1 MPKLATKIQRNNIAE
16 IGNKNSGE
24 EESGEEVSC
33 L

>member
-16 IGNKNSGE
+16 IGNKNSRE